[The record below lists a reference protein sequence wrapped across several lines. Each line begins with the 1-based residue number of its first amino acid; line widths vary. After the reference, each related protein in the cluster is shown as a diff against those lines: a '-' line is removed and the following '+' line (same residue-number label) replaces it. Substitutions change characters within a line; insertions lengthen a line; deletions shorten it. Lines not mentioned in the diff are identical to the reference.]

1 MNWLRRCG
9 QAIRF
14 TLAPLMVLIIAA
26 CSVETDSA
34 GAPALEKQSIKVGI
48 LPIVGA
54 APAFL
59 AKDSGLFA
67 AEKIDVQFVTIQS
80 SEMALPALARG
91 ELDIVFGNYVSFF
104 AAQAKGT
111 ISIKFVADGY
121 FAEPGT
127 WVLMVKRNSKLR
139 TAADISGKRVAVTTA
154 DGLAGLTIK
163 SVLNA
168 AGATDPGPSFVE
180 MPYTDMGAAL
190 LNRTVDA
197 ALMAEPYVTD
207 VAIKTGSYPLFDAAS
222 GPTMDIPISGYATTD
237 TFASKHP
244 NTISAFQRALS
255 RGASLANA
263 DRPKVESAVHKYA
276 GVDEQTA
283 ALMAMV
289 GYPPRMNPRRLQ
301 RIPDLM
307 TKFGLLAQ
315 HIEATTMILPSA
327 MTKDGRP

>member
-1 MNWLRRCG
+1 MNWLRRRG

-14 TLAPLMVLIIAA
+14 TLVPLLVLLIGA
-26 CSVETDSA
+26 CGSGTDVAST
-34 GAPALEKQSIKVGI
+34 PDLEKQSIKVGI

-59 AKDSGLFA
+59 AQDSGFFA

-80 SEMALPALARG
+80 SETALPALARG

-111 ISIKFVADGY
+111 TSIKFVADGY
-121 FAEPGT
+121 FAKPGT
-127 WVLMVKRNSKLR
+127 WVLMVGKESQLR
-139 TAADISGKRVAVTTA
+139 TASDIGGKRVAVTTA
-154 DGLAGLTIK
+154 DGLAGLTVN

-168 AGATDPGPSFVE
+168 AGATDRGPSFVE
-180 MPYTDMGAAL
+180 MPYTDMGTAL

-207 VAIKTGSYPLFDAAS
+207 VAIKTGAYPLFDAAS

-263 DRPKVESAVHKYA
+263 ERPQVESVVHKYA
-276 GVDEQTA
+276 GVDAQTA
-283 ALMAMV
+283 ALMSMV
-289 GYPPRMNPRRLQ
+289 GYPPRMNSRRLQ

-315 HIEATTMILPSA
+315 QIDATTMILPSA
-327 MTKDGRP
+327 MSGSG